1 MLELGVVEVL
11 LTLALEGLIVGAVV
25 AGEGTGGG
33 GVEDGEEEQEE
44 QHLLGP
50 PGDWAGLVRYH
61 VQLLVILKIS
71 GVNTLTV
78 HCTGLG
84 LTLSLSPSDLSSFL
98 LLVM

>member
-25 AGEGTGGG
+25 AGEGTG

>member
-25 AGEGTGGG
+25 AGEGTGG
-33 GVEDGEEEQEE
+33 VEDGEEEQEE

-50 PGDWAGLVRYH
+50 PGDWAGMVRYH